1 MRRFRSRASIQECG
15 GEATALGNQGDGIAN
30 SGGLAI
36 ALLKRTVARNDRS
49 PRLHCADRMTVPIER
64 TRMSRGQLLVV
75 LGVGFGIAVTI
86 GNTIGAGILRTPGV
100 IAAHLQTFGV
110 FMAAWIAGAIYALL
124 GANALAELG
133 TLMPRSGG
141 QYVFVRH
148 GLGDYAGFVVGWSD
162 WISTCGTTAAVAIV
176 VGEYTVSLWPAAR
189 TQQVVAL
196 AVVALLTVVQWLG
209 VRAGGTVQNFT
220 STLKALAL
228 LLFVV
233 VCFWLGSRT
242 PWAPTA
248 AMADHEGSL
257 VVAFILALQ
266 SVIYTYDGWSAVIYF
281 SEEVKDAAR
290 NIPRA
295 MLSSVVSIAAI
306 YLLVNLAFLRVVSLP
321 TIAGH
326 NFAAGAVVE
335 HLFGANGQLVL
346 RLLVIV
352 LLLSAVSSN
361 VLMAPRVLF
370 AMSRDGLVWRGASE
384 VNRGGTP
391 DIALLISSLLAA
403 AFIATGTFETVIAK
417 LSFFFVANYALSFLT
432 LFILRRREPDAPR
445 PYRAWGHPVTT
456 GLAIAASLAFLV
468 GVVVS
473 DLVSSAWALG
483 LLFLSIPVY
492 LVIRK
497 R

>member
-1 MRRFRSRASIQECG
+1 
-15 GEATALGNQGDGIAN
+15 L
-30 SGGLAI
+30 
-36 ALLKRTVARNDRS
+36 
-49 PRLHCADRMTVPIER
+49 TVPAEN
-64 TRMSRGQLLVV
+64 TRLARGQLLVV
-75 LGVGFGIAVTI
+75 LGVGFGLAVTI
-86 GNTIGAGILRTPGV
+86 GNTIGAGILRTPGD
-100 IAAHLQTFGV
+100 IAAHLQTFPL
-110 FMAAWIAGAIYALL
+110 FMLAWVAGALYALL

-133 TLMPRSGG
+133 TLVPHSGG

-148 GLGDYAGFVVGWSD
+148 GLGDYPGFVVGWSD

-176 VGEYTVSLWPAAR
+176 VGEYTVDLWPEAR

-196 AVVALLTVVQWLG
+196 AVVAILTVVQWLG
-209 VRAGGTVQNFT
+209 VRAGGAVQNVT

-228 LLFVV
+228 TLFVI
-233 VCFWLGSRT
+233 VCFWFGTRV

-248 AMADHEGSL
+248 ASADHEGSL
-257 VVAFILALQ
+257 LVAFILALQ

-281 SEEVKDAAR
+281 SEEVKDHAK

-326 NFAAGAVVE
+326 KFAAGAVVE
-335 HLFGANGQLVL
+335 HLFSANGQLVL

-352 LLLSAVSSN
+352 MLLSAVSSN
-361 VLMAPRVLF
+361 VLMAPRVLY
-370 AMSRDGLVWRGASE
+370 AMARDGLFWRGATE

-391 DIALLISSLLAA
+391 DIALLFSSLLAA

-417 LSFFFVANYALSFLT
+417 LSFFFVANYALSFIT
-432 LFILRRREPDAPR
+432 LFVLRRREPDAPR
-445 PYRAWGHPVTT
+445 PYRAWGHPITT
-456 GLAIAASLAFLV
+456 GLALAASLTFLV
-468 GVVVS
+468 GVVLS
-473 DLVSSAWALG
+473 DLLSSAWAIG

-492 LVIRK
+492 LLIRRK
-497 R
+497 

>member
-1 MRRFRSRASIQECG
+1 
-15 GEATALGNQGDGIAN
+15 
-30 SGGLAI
+30 
-36 ALLKRTVARNDRS
+36 
-49 PRLHCADRMTVPIER
+49 
-64 TRMSRGQLLVV
+64 
-75 LGVGFGIAVTI
+75 
-86 GNTIGAGILRTPGV
+86 
-100 IAAHLQTFGV
+100 
-110 FMAAWIAGAIYALL
+110 MAAWIAGAIYALL

-133 TLMPRSGG
+133 TLEPRSGG
-141 QYVFVRH
+141 QYVFVRR
-148 GLGDYAGFVVGWSD
+148 GLGNYAGFVVGWSD

-176 VGEYTVSLWPAAR
+176 VGEYAVGLFPAVR

-196 AVVALLTVVQWLG
+196 AVVAILTIIQWLG
-209 VRAGGTVQNFT
+209 VRAGGAVQNVT
-220 STLKALAL
+220 SILKALAL
-228 LLFVV
+228 TLFVA
-233 VCFWLGSRT
+233 VCFALGTRL

-248 AMADHEGSL
+248 VSTDHEGSL
-257 VVAFILALQ
+257 VIAFILALQ

-281 SEEVKDAAR
+281 SEEVKDHAR

-335 HLFGANGQLVL
+335 HLFGANGQLML

-352 LLLSAVSSN
+352 MLLSAVSSN

-370 AMSRDGLVWRGASE
+370 AMSRDGLFWRGARE

-403 AFIATGTFETVIAK
+403 AFIVTGTFETVIAK
-417 LSFFFVANYALSFLT
+417 LAFFFVANYALSFVT
-432 LFILRRREPDAPR
+432 LFVLRRREPSAPR

-456 GLAIAASLAFLV
+456 GLAILASVAFLI
-468 GVVVS
+468 GASIS
-473 DLVSSAWALG
+473 DLVSTAWALG

-497 R
+497 K